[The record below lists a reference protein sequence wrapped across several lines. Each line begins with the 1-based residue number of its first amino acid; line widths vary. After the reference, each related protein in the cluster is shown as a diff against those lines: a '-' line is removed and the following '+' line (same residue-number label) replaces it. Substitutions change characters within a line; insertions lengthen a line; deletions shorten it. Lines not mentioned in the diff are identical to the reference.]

1 MDVQFA
7 LDTIPSVSCNSKNGH
22 GRPIFGRDIAH
33 SHRSAGER
41 AALAAQLVL
50 GERTL
55 FQPTA
60 TQAGPL
66 VRASL
71 PYIHIAR
78 LLKPA
83 TRMRVAR
90 GELSLVEASKANG
103 LAEAWFLASPEER
116 AALGSIV
123 GVNQIWD
130 DAIQPSI

>member
-1 MDVQFA
+1 MGSQFVV
-7 LDTIPSVSCNSKNGH
+7 DTTSSVNFNS

-41 AALAAQLVL
+41 AALAAQLIV

-55 FQPTA
+55 CQPTA
-60 TQAGPL
+60 TQVGPI

-103 LAEAWFLASPEER
+103 LLEAWYSASPDER
-116 AALGSIV
+116 AALGSVV
-123 GVNQIWD
+123 GVDAVWD
-130 DAIQPSI
+130 AVISPAI

>member
-1 MDVQFA
+1 MGSQFVV
-7 LDTIPSVSCNSKNGH
+7 DTTSSVNSNS

-41 AALAAQLVL
+41 AALAAQLII
-50 GERTL
+50 GERVL
-55 FQPTA
+55 CQPTA
-60 TQAGPL
+60 TQVGPI

-90 GELSLVEASKANG
+90 GELSLVEASRANG
-103 LAEAWFLASPEER
+103 LLEAWFASTPDEKV
-116 AALGSIV
+116 ALGIAV
-123 GVNQIWD
+123 GADQVWD
-130 DAIQPSI
+130 SVISPSI